1 MNFIEVY
8 DNALSPELCKEIINY
23 FEECPDNLKHEGQ
36 IYGEDHHD
44 IKVDKDYKDST
55 DVWMNF
61 HNWTE
66 PDKILA
72 STLLT
77 YIGKYREKYKEID
90 NVATWELAELYNL
103 QRYKPGQ
110 GYHNPHCEN
119 MDGPSVRILAWM
131 FYLNTVTDNGG
142 THFTNWD
149 ITTDAVEGRLVI
161 WPAYWTHTH
170 HGVMSETQT
179 KYIAT
184 GWYDF
189 VNKLNLNDL
198 FNEAA
203 QQSQ

>member
-8 DNALSPELCKEIINY
+8 DNALSPELCKKIIEY
-23 FEECPDNLKHEGQ
+23 FEEVPLELKRNGQ
-36 IYGEDHHD
+36 IYGENYND
-44 IKVDKDYKDST
+44 ITVDKNYKDST

-61 HNWTE
+61 HTWSE

-72 STLLT
+72 STLLQ
-77 YIGKYREKYKEID
+77 YIQTYREKYKEID
-90 NVATWELAELYNL
+90 NVATWELSELYNL
-103 QRYKPGQ
+103 QKYEPGQ
-110 GYHNPHCEN
+110 GYHQPHCEN
-119 MDGPSVRILAWM
+119 MDGPSPRILAWM
-131 FYLNTVTDNGG
+131 FYLNTVTDKGG

-149 ITTDAVEGRLVI
+149 FTTDAVEGRLVI

-189 VNKLNLNDL
+189 EQKVSIEDL
-198 FNEAA
+198 FNAA
-203 QQSQ
+203 IQQNQ

>member
-8 DNALSPELCKEIINY
+8 DNALSPELCKEIIGY
-23 FEECPDNLKHEGQ
+23 FEECPDELKHKGQ
-36 IYGEDHHD
+36 IYGRDHND
-44 IKVDKDYKDST
+44 IKVDKEYKDST
-55 DVWMNF
+55 DIWMNF

-77 YIGKYREKYKEID
+77 YIGKYRETYNEID
-90 NVATWELAELYNL
+90 NVAPWELSELYNL
-103 QRYKPGQ
+103 QKYEPGQ
-110 GYHNPHCEN
+110 GYHNPHCEC
-119 MDGPSVRILAWM
+119 MDGPSPRVLAWM
-131 FYLNTVTDNGG
+131 FYLNTVTDDGG
-142 THFTNWD
+142 THFTNWN

-189 VNKLNLNDL
+189 VNKINLNDL

>member
-8 DNALSPELCKEIINY
+8 DNALAPELCKEIIEY
-23 FEECPDNLKHEGQ
+23 FEECPDDLKRKGQ
-36 IYGEDHHD
+36 IYGRDYND

-77 YIGKYREKYKEID
+77 YIQKYREKHNEID
-90 NVATWELAELYNL
+90 NVSPWELSELYNL
-103 QRYKPGQ
+103 QKYEPGQ
-110 GYHNPHCEN
+110 AYHSPHCEN
-119 MDGPSVRILAWM
+119 VDGPSPRILAWM
-131 FYLNTVTDNGG
+131 FYLNTVTDKGG

-189 VNKLNLNDL
+189 VNKVSLDDI
-198 FNEAA
+198 FNAA
-203 QQSQ
+203 IKQTQ

>member
-23 FEECPDNLKHEGQ
+23 FEECPDDLKHEGQ
-36 IYGEDHHD
+36 IYGEDYHD

-66 PDKILA
+66 PDKIIA

-90 NVATWELAELYNL
+90 NVATWELSELYNL

-119 MDGPSVRILAWM
+119 MDGPSIRILAWM

-142 THFTNWD
+142 TRFTNWD

-189 VNKLNLNDL
+189 ANKINLNDL

>member
-8 DNALSPELCKEIINY
+8 DNALAPEMCKEIIEY
-23 FEECPDNLKHEGQ
+23 FEESPDDVKHKGQ
-36 IYGEDHHD
+36 IYGRDLND
-44 IKVDKDYKDST
+44 IKVDKNYKDST
-55 DVWMNF
+55 DIWMDF
-61 HNWTE
+61 HNWEE

-72 STLLT
+72 STLIT
-77 YIGKYREKYKEID
+77 YIGKYREKYNEID
-90 NVATWELAELYNL
+90 TVSSWELSEFYNL
-103 QRYKPGQ
+103 QKYEPGQ
-110 GYHNPHCEN
+110 GYHFPHCEN
-119 MDGPSVRILAWM
+119 QDGPSPRILAWM
-131 FYLNTVTDNGG
+131 FYLNTVTDKGG

-189 VNKLNLNDL
+189 ANKVNLDDL
-198 FNEAA
+198 FNAA
-203 QQSQ
+203 IQQAK

>member
-1 MNFIEVY
+1 
-8 DNALSPELCKEIINY
+8 
-23 FEECPDNLKHEGQ
+23 
-36 IYGEDHHD
+36 
-44 IKVDKDYKDST
+44 
-55 DVWMNF
+55 MNF

-142 THFTNWD
+142 TRFTNWD